1 MRYPYAVQEDFYLL
15 KDMLSAGKILCRE
28 RKRAIKDLQACDQV
42 TQTVIDMYDYQ
53 INQAQTQKEREKF
66 LMQKNIAL
74 KKCYQDFDAFEVAA
88 RDINDNFKQKKI
100 NYGMMYISTYVYLD
114 PNTPVDSI
122 ESSSD
127 FTGMHA
133 VVKPPLT
140 EDFPFHK
147 GTLTVELVAYT
158 AQQQGLQPASLQVVA
173 EMTVQPNHPDTV
185 TVRDMTRPATFLID
199 YSNDSPNIIFEN
211 EPPF

>member
-1 MRYPYAVQEDFYLL
+1 MRYPYACQEDFYLL
-15 KDMLSAGKILCRE
+15 KDTLNAGKLLCRE
-28 RKRAIKDLQACDQV
+28 RERAVKDLQSCDQV

-53 INQAQTQKEREKF
+53 VNQARTEKEREKL
-66 LMQKNIAL
+66 LMQKSIAL
-74 KKCYQDFDAFEVAA
+74 KKCYNDFNTFEVAA
-88 RDINDNFKQKKI
+88 RNINDHFKQKQKS
-100 NYGMMYISTYVYLD
+100 YGIPISTYVYLD

-122 ESSSD
+122 ERSSD

-147 GTLTVELVAYT
+147 GILTVQLVAYT
-158 AQQQGLQPASLQVVA
+158 AQQELQPASLQVVA
-173 EMTVQPNHPDTV
+173 EMTVKTNHPDIV

-199 YSNDSPNIIFEN
+199 YSNDSPSIIFEN

>member
-1 MRYPYAVQEDFYLL
+1 MRYPYASQEDFYLL

-28 RKRAIKDLQACDQV
+28 RKKAIKDLQSCDQV

-53 INQAQTQKEREKF
+53 INQAQTEKEREKL
-66 LMQKNIAL
+66 LMQKSIAL
-74 KKCYQDFDAFEVAA
+74 KKCYDDFDAFEVAA
-88 RDINDNFKQKKI
+88 RDINGYFKQKKE
-100 NYGMMYISTYVYLD
+100 NYGMSISTYVYLD

-147 GTLTVELVAYT
+147 GILTVQLVAYT
-158 AQQQGLQPASLQVVA
+158 AQQELQPASLQVVA
-173 EMTVQPNHPDTV
+173 EMTVKTNHPDIV